1 MTLRGL
7 MLVAAAALLTA
18 GANVLLRA
26 GVLRFGEFSLAPE
39 SVINGLIGLAKQP
52 LFVAGFA
59 LYGAAAIVWFSA
71 ISLEELSTAYP
82 VLVGLTFALVTA
94 CAIPLFNESFSLQ
107 KGLGLGVILVGI
119 VLVSQA

>member
-59 LYGAAAIVWFSA
+59 QIMQNGS
-71 ISLEELSTAYP
+71 SR
-82 VLVGLTFALVTA
+82 
-94 CAIPLFNESFSLQ
+94 N
-107 KGLGLGVILVGI
+107 
-119 VLVSQA
+119 